1 MRRLEQVSHRSAFC
15 FLAMLLVAGPACR
28 PTSEAPQDSEMQSQV
43 EVVRLA
49 GAPVVVRVQD
59 NLDRLITEED
69 TDGDKKVTVD
79 DVSLTGEGRGDKRF
93 WVIAT
98 SGERYEVV
106 GTYYLSTLLQE
117 LSLARDAGSDV
128 IEINS
133 ERVFENPV
141 QRISRSIRDIYW
153 DGLTRR
159 IDSDGLE
166 QALVDEKVT
175 DSGFRHLHVP
185 DTDREAYEYFAR
197 VAEQQPELLLR
208 VQLLPATVTPQYVKE
223 VLQTSHGLLTLGLE
237 QTSDGEH
244 VGVPF
249 VVPGGRFN
257 EMYGWDSYF
266 ESVGLLVDGRI
277 DLARAIVDNFVYQI
291 THYDKILN
299 ANRSYFLTRSHPPF
313 LTSAALAVRKHLP
326 GDRASDTWLR
336 RVLRAAI
343 KEYHTVWM
351 NDDRLTETGLSRYY
365 GSGIGP
371 PPEVEEGHFDAIYRP
386 HADQHGMDVRT
397 FEHRYQTGEI
407 SIPELDQFFVHDRC
421 VRESGHDTT
430 YRWSSSGDRCA
441 DFVTVD
447 LNSLLYKIEIDIA
460 HAIDEYFG
468 GALVIG
474 EGRDEISQTWSERA
488 ERRQDLMNE
497 FLWSATDGMFFDYDV
512 RHGRSH
518 RHVSATT
525 FYPMWAGLATKE
537 QSERL
542 VAEAL
547 PLLEVAGGIVA
558 STEEARGPVSDSR
571 PARQWDYPHGW
582 PPHQML
588 VWRAL
593 LNYGFDDVAHRLIYR
608 WLYTITRNAVDYNG
622 TVPEKFDVVTRSHQV
637 FAEYGNV
644 GTEFAYITKEGFG
657 WMNASYQVG
666 LALLPRHL
674 RTHLENLV
682 PPEWGLLI
690 GEGDSR
696 CPSQCL

>member
-1 MRRLEQVSHRSAFC
+1 MCRPEQEFHRAVFC
-15 FLAMLLVAGPACR
+15 FLAVLLVAGPACR
-28 PTSEAPQDSEMQSQV
+28 PTSGALRDSERQSQV
-43 EVVRLA
+43 EVDRRA
-49 GAPVVVRVQD
+49 GAPVAVRVQD
-59 NLDRLITEED
+59 NLDRLIAEED
-69 TDGDKKVTVD
+69 TDGDKKVTVED
-79 DVSLTGEGRGDKRF
+79 FSLTGEGRGDKRF
-93 WVIAT
+93 WVTAT
-98 SGERYEVV
+98 TGERYEVV
-106 GTYYLSTLLQE
+106 GTYYLSSLLQE

-128 IEINS
+128 IEIDP

-153 DGLTRR
+153 DSLTRR
-159 IDSDGLE
+159 IDSDGLAE
-166 QALVDEKVT
+166 VLVDEKVT
-175 DSGFRHLHVP
+175 DTGFRHLHVP

-197 VAEQQPELLLR
+197 VAEQQPELRLR

-223 VLQTSHGLLTLGLE
+223 GLQTSHGLLTLGLK
-237 QTSDGEH
+237 QTAEGEY

-266 ESVGLLVDGRI
+266 ETVGLLVDGRI
-277 DLARAIVDNFVYQI
+277 DLARAMVNNFVYQI
-291 THYDKILN
+291 THYGKILN
-299 ANRSYFLTRSHPPF
+299 ANRSYFLTRSQPPF
-313 LTSAALAVRKHLP
+313 LTSAALAVREHVP
-326 GDRASDTWLR
+326 GDNASNTWLR
-336 RVLRAAI
+336 RVLHAAI

-371 PPEVEEGHFDAIYRP
+371 PPEVEEGHFDPIYRP
-386 HADQHGMDVRT
+386 YADQHGMDVRT
-397 FEHRYQTGEI
+397 FEHRYRTGEI
-407 SIPELDQFFVHDRC
+407 SIPDLDQFFVHDRC

-447 LNSLLYKIEIDIA
+447 LNSLLYKIEMDIA

-468 GALVIG
+468 GVLVMG
-474 EGRDEISQTWSERA
+474 EGRDEISHTWSERA

-497 FLWSATDGMFFDYDV
+497 FLWSAADGMFFDYDV
-512 RHGRSH
+512 RDGRSH
-518 RHVSATT
+518 RYVSATT
-525 FYPMWAGLATKE
+525 FYPMWAGLATQE

-593 LNYGFDDVAHRLIYR
+593 LDYGFDDVAHRLIYR

-644 GTEFAYITKEGFG
+644 GTEFAYIAKEGFG
-657 WMNASYQVG
+657 WTNASYQVG

-674 RTHLENLV
+674 RARLENLV
-682 PPEWGLLI
+682 PPEWVF
-690 GEGDSR
+690 
-696 CPSQCL
+696 